1 LREIAVKPIWLL
13 LAGLLAVSIG
23 APAQAQL
30 RLGGGIDYFTW
41 QEDTSPYPV
50 KENGP
55 LLVLHLGYLQRKDR
69 GVLFGY
75 AGKFY
80 YGDVDYEG
88 STLADPPVPLAGTT
102 RYTGMMHEVQL
113 RYRLPPK
120 RGYWLDFMG
129 AAGIDFW
136 RRELSSV
143 QREDW
148 RVGFLRLGAEMDTPN
163 DQGFILGAGVKY
175 PFYTWEDPHFPA
187 IGLNPDTK
195 LEPGKDWSVYG
206 QVGYRF
212 RRSWQLVAYV
222 DSFRFRESSSVS
234 LVSSNPTLPSGP
246 YFQPQSTLYT
256 WGVKLEYL
264 FR

>member
-1 LREIAVKPIWLL
+1 MKFIWLA
-13 LAGLLAVSIG
+13 LAGLLTVSIG
-23 APAQAQL
+23 TPAQAQF
-30 RLGGGIDYFTW
+30 RLGGGVEYFTW
-41 QEDTSPYPV
+41 TEDTSPSV
-50 KENGP
+50 KESGP

-69 GVLFGY
+69 GLLFGY

-88 STLADPPVPLAGTT
+88 ATLSEPPIPIAGTT
-102 RYTGMMHEVQL
+102 RYTGTMQEAQL
-113 RYRLPPK
+113 RYRLPPN
-120 RGYWLDFMG
+120 RGYWLDVMG

-148 RVGFLRLGAEMDTPN
+148 RVAFLRLGVEMDTPN

-175 PFYTWEDPHFPA
+175 PIYTWEDPHFSA
-187 IGLNPDTK
+187 IGLNPDTT
-195 LEPGKDWSVYG
+195 LEPGKDWSVYA

-212 RRSWQLVAYV
+212 RRNWQVVGYV
-222 DSFRFRESSSVS
+222 DSFRFRESNSAL
-234 LVSSNPTLPSGP
+234 LVSSNPDLQSGG

-256 WGVKLEYL
+256 WGIKLEYV

>member
-1 LREIAVKPIWLL
+1 MKPVWLV
-13 LAGLLAVSIG
+13 LAGLLALAIG
-23 APAQAQL
+23 VPAQAQL

-41 QEDTSPYPV
+41 AEDGSPSV
-50 KENGP
+50 NERGP
-55 LLVLHLGYLQRKDR
+55 LLALHLGYLQRKDR
-69 GVLFGY
+69 GLLFGY

-88 STLADPPVPLAGTT
+88 ATLAPPFIPLSGTT
-102 RYTGMMHEVQL
+102 RYTGTMQELQL
-113 RYRLPPK
+113 RYRLSPT
-120 RGYWLDFMG
+120 RGYWLDVMG
-129 AAGIDFW
+129 AAGMDFW

-148 RVGFLRLGAEMDTPN
+148 RVGFLRLGAEMDTPG
-163 DQGFILGAGVKY
+163 DQGILLGAGVKY

-187 IGLNPDTK
+187 LGLNPDTK
-195 LEPGKDWSVYG
+195 LEPGKDWSVYA

-212 RRSWQLVAYV
+212 RRNWQLVGYV
-222 DSFRFRESSSVS
+222 DSFRFRESAQVQ
-234 LVSSNPTLPSGP
+234 LVSSNPDLPSGP